1 LRLLLVELRQRFQSI
16 VQGNHLDLRDVW
28 EIDANIE
35 FDTLIGSALGCPVM
49 ARVIHQHLP
58 HQPGGHR
65 QEVRA
70 VVGFERSLV
79 NQTQIRLMDQS
90 GALQRMTGSF
100 GPQLASRDV
109 AQFLINKRDQAPE
122 GILVSRPPT
131 NE

>member
-1 LRLLLVELRQRFQSI
+1 
-16 VQGNHLDLRDVW
+16 VW
-28 EIDANIE
+28 EIDGNIE
-35 FDTLIGSALGCPVM
+35 FDTLLGSTLGCPVM
-49 ARVIHQHLP
+49 ARVIHQHLA
-58 HQPGGHR
+58 HQPGGNC
-65 QEVRA
+65 QEMRA

-90 GALQRMTGSF
+90 GALQCMTGTF

-109 AQFLINKRDQAPE
+109 AQLLIDKRNQALE